1 LLPAGEGRLNPIYT
15 ALPTTIFEEM
25 SGLAR
30 DTGAINLGQGFPD
43 GPGPTDVL
51 AAAADATLHGSNQYP
66 PMRGTSSL
74 RHAVAD
80 HYRRFQGLTLTGED
94 VLITSGATE
103 ALASTLLALISPGDE
118 VLLIQPL
125 YDAYLPLV
133 QRAGGTARFATMQP
147 PDWGLPLAEI
157 AAALKAGVRLLV
169 LNNPVNP
176 TGRVFDE
183 AELGEL
189 ARLCF
194 VHDAIAICDE
204 VWEHVVFGDQP
215 HIPLIGLA
223 GMAERTV
230 KIGSA
235 GKIFG
240 LTGWKVGFVVAAPGL
255 LAGIAGAHLFL
266 TFTTAPNLQE
276 AVAYGLGKDPG
287 WFDEMRADY
296 RQSRARLAAG
306 LTDAGYAVLPGTGT
320 YFLCVDLR
328 ASGIGLD
335 DRDFSLRMVR
345 EAGVA
350 SIPLS
355 SFYAAEPLRSVI
367 RLCFA
372 KQPDVL
378 DEAVRRMAAFRE
390 TLIARP

>member
-1 LLPAGEGRLNPIYT
+1 
-15 ALPTTIFEEM
+15 M

-43 GPGPTDVL
+43 GPGPTDLL
-51 AAAADATLHGSNQYP
+51 AAAVDATLHGSNQYP
-66 PMRGTSSL
+66 PMRGTPRL
-74 RHAVAD
+74 RQAVAD
-80 HYRRFQGLTLTGED
+80 HYRRSQGLALAGED

-103 ALASTLLALISPGDE
+103 ALAATLLALISPGDE

-147 PDWGLPLAEI
+147 PDWRLPLAAI
-157 AAALKAGVRLLV
+157 ADALSDGVRLLV

-183 AELGEL
+183 DELTAL
-189 ARLCF
+189 ARLCIA
-194 VHDAIAICDE
+194 HDAVAICDE
-204 VWEHVVFGDQP
+204 VWEHVVFGDQL
-215 HIPLIGLA
+215 HIPLIGLP
-223 GMAERTV
+223 GMAGRSV

-240 LTGWKVGFVVAAPGL
+240 LTGWKVGFVTAAPGL
-255 LAGIAGAHLFL
+255 LAGIAGAHQFL
-266 TFTTAPNLQE
+266 TFTTPPNLQE
-276 AVAYGLGKDPG
+276 AVAYGLGKDSA
-287 WFDEMRADY
+287 WFDEMRAGY
-296 RQSRARLAAG
+296 RLSRARLAAG
-306 LTDAGYAVLPGTGT
+306 LTAAGYAVLPGAGT

-355 SFYAAEPLRSVI
+355 SFYAEQPLRSVI

-372 KQPDVL
+372 KQPEVL

-390 TLIARP
+390 TLIARS

>member
-1 LLPAGEGRLNPIYT
+1 
-15 ALPTTIFEEM
+15 M
-25 SGLAR
+25 SALAR

-43 GPGPTDVL
+43 GPGPADVL
-51 AAAADATLHGSNQYP
+51 VAAAEATLHGSNQYP
-66 PMRGTSSL
+66 PMRGTPRL
-74 RHAVAD
+74 REAVAD
-80 HYRRFQGLTLTGED
+80 HYRRHQGLAVTSED

-133 QRAGGTARFATMQP
+133 RQAGGSARLARMEP
-147 PDWGLPLAEI
+147 PDWRLPLAAI
-157 AAALKAGVRLLV
+157 AEALADGVRLLV

-183 AELGEL
+183 DEL
-189 ARLCF
+189 AALASLC
-194 VHDAIAICDE
+194 VAHDAIAICDE
-204 VWEHVVFGDQP
+204 VWEHVVFGDHP
-215 HIPLIGLA
+215 HVPLFRLP

-255 LAGIAGAHLFL
+255 LAGIAGAHQFL

-276 AVAYGLGKDPG
+276 AVAYGLGKDAA
-287 WFDEMRADY
+287 WFDTMRAGY
-296 RQSRARLAAG
+296 RTSRARLAEGLAAG
-306 LTDAGYAVLPGTGT
+306 GYAVLPGTGT

-328 ASGIGLD
+328 VSGIDLG
-335 DRDFSLRMVR
+335 DRAFSLRMVR

-355 SFYAAEPLRSVI
+355 SFYADDPVRSVI

-372 KQPDVL
+372 KQDEVL
-378 DEAVRRMAAFRE
+378 DEAIERMTAFRKR
-390 TLIARP
+390 IAG